1 MSIFY
6 WATKERNKTYMSSK
20 KTIIILSSGALALAA
35 VAIALAPQGLEA
47 HASGSTASIVF
58 GSTASSTSAATVTKS
73 SFTTSGV
80 TVSSI
85 TATKAYS
92 SGSGYAARLGTGSYV
107 GSLKFVFSGTVSVD
121 SITVYAWT
129 YGSDSGS
136 IIKMATSS
144 HTSYVSNTISATSAT
159 AYNYAI
165 SGSFTNLTIATAA
178 AGKRV
183 NVKSIVFN
191 LSGGTTTS
199 TTVPTSTVSSS
210 TATSTTTYSSTTP
223 VSSSTSTGGTGTTTQ
238 ASVYR
243 IKPVVASGTTVNV
256 YNVSYSSGMYRGSV
270 VKTLTKGSYYI
281 DPEEV
286 SLYYQAF
293 KALPAN
299 YMHYTSSS
307 LSSVKAKAYA
317 AYGTKAR
324 LYTEYSRT
332 DGYTKYFPTLNTYYY
347 TEADIDV
354 DGTYAKSSS
363 WNRGVGRLVIVPS
376 GAKCYN
382 DGAFITKTTDHY
394 AHFAEFLNRY
404 NGFGALFNGQNGSGY
419 GSWSQ
424 ATTVTYA
431 I

>member
-1 MSIFY
+1 
-6 WATKERNKTYMSSK
+6 MSSK
-20 KTIIILSSGALALAA
+20 KPIIILSSGALALA
-35 VAIALAPQGLEA
+35 VLAIALAPQGLEA

-121 SITVYAWT
+121 SITVYAWR

-136 IIKMATSS
+136 ILKMATSS

-199 TTVPTSTVSSS
+199 TTTVASSSSSTSTYSTSSSKPTSTTVSSS
-210 TATSTTTYSSTTP
+210 TPT
-223 VSSSTSTGGTGTTTQ
+223 STSTGGTGTTTQ

-243 IKPVVASGTTVNV
+243 IKPVVASGSSVNV
-256 YNVSYSSGMYRGSV
+256 YNVSYTSGMYRGSV
-270 VKTLTKGSYYI
+270 VKTLTKGTYYT
-281 DPEEV
+281 DPGDV

-307 LSSVKAKAYA
+307 LSSVKKKAYA

-382 DGAFITKTTDHY
+382 DGAFIAKTTDHY

-404 NGFGALFNGQNGSGY
+404 NGFGSLFNGQNGTGY

>member
-1 MSIFY
+1 
-6 WATKERNKTYMSSK
+6 MSSK
-20 KTIIILSSGALALAA
+20 KPIIILSSGAIALAIL
-35 VAIALAPQGLEA
+35 AIALAPQGLEA

-58 GSTASSTSAATVTKS
+58 GSTASSTSAATVTSS
-73 SFTTSGV
+73 SFTASGV

-85 TATKAYS
+85 TASKAYS

-107 GSLKFVFSGTVSVD
+107 GSIKFNFSGTVSVT
-121 SITVYAWT
+121 SVTVYAWR

-136 IIKMATSS
+136 ILKMATSS
-144 HTSYVSNTISATSAT
+144 QTSYVSNTISATSAT

-191 LSGGTTTS
+191 LAGSETTS
-199 TTVPTSTVSSS
+199 SQTTSSSASTSTSSSASTANS
-210 TATSTTTYSSTTP
+210 TAT
-223 VSSSTSTGGTGTTTQ
+223 SSSTSTGSGTTTQ

-243 IKPVVASGTTVNV
+243 IAPVVASGSTANV
-256 YNVSYSSGMYRGSV
+256 YNVSYASGMYRGTV
-270 VKTLTKGSYYI
+270 VKTLTKGTYYT
-281 DPEEV
+281 DPGDV

-299 YMHYTSSS
+299 YMHYTSST
-307 LSSVKAKAYA
+307 LSSVKSKAYA

-332 DGYTKYFPTLNTYYY
+332 DGYTKTFPTLNTYYY

-382 DGAFITKTTDHY
+382 DGALIMKTTDHY
-394 AHFAEFLNRY
+394 YHFAEFLNRY
-404 NGFGALFNGQNGSGY
+404 EGWGNLFNGPSGTGY
-419 GSWSQ
+419 GTWAQ